1 MSFFGLDT
9 SVFVGEEQVCLGSG
23 KTRRQK
29 EGLRNVTTPRISLR
43 PEEKSELRV
52 QVRVP
57 VESRGQAWIRI
68 IQGSFN
74 NGTAP

>member
-1 MSFFGLDT
+1 M
-9 SVFVGEEQVCLGSG
+9 
-23 KTRRQK
+23 
-29 EGLRNVTTPRISLR
+29 R

-68 IQGSFN
+68 IQGRFN
-74 NGTAP
+74 NGPAH

>member
-1 MSFFGLDT
+1 M
-9 SVFVGEEQVCLGSG
+9 
-23 KTRRQK
+23 
-29 EGLRNVTTPRISLR
+29 R

-68 IQGSFN
+68 IQGRFN
-74 NGTAP
+74 TGPAH